1 MSDTQD
7 NIPTHPAHPRNWGQ
21 LLILGLL
28 WLLARLPW
36 RAALKIGHVGGRL
49 SYHLLSERRRIARR
63 NIQLCFPELSGDE
76 REAMVRRNFGYV
88 GQGIAEA
95 ALAWYGGPAVDRI
108 PCTVTGLEHLKAE
121 QDKGRSVILLSGH
134 FVSIELTGRL
144 VHPHLEMAVIYKPLV
159 KQPLLDRSMRE
170 ARLRRG
176 HPAVIAKD
184 DIRGIVRTLR
194 RGVPAWYA
202 GDQNYR
208 TKQKVFAPFF
218 GIPTATVTALS
229 RLSQMGRASV
239 VPLFFNA
246 KPDGS
251 GYEIRLLP
259 ALADFPSGD
268 LTEDAARMNAV
279 LEQAVRQHPDQY
291 LWIHRRFKDHPENL
305 DMYPKVPDHR
315 EVRRTKKRRP
325 KAAS

>member
-1 MSDTQD
+1 MSETPDT
-7 NIPTHPAHPRNWGQ
+7 PSLHPAHPRNWGQ
-21 LLILGLL
+21 MITLGAL

-36 RAALKIGHVGGRL
+36 RAALAVGRGGGHIAYRL
-49 SYHLLSERRRIARR
+49 LPERRRIARR
-63 NIQLCFPELSGDE
+63 NLQLCFPELSGAE
-76 REAMVRRNFGYV
+76 REAMVKRNFAYV

-108 PCTVTGLEHLKAE
+108 PCTVSGLEHLKAE

-159 KQPLLDRSMRE
+159 KQPLLDRAMRE

-184 DIRGIVRTLR
+184 DIRGIVRALR
-194 RGVPAWYA
+194 KGIPAWYA

-208 TKQKVFAPFF
+208 TTHKVFAPFF

-229 RLSQMGRASV
+229 RLSQMGKASV

-246 KPDGS
+246 RPDGG
-251 GYEIRLLP
+251 GYEIRLQP
-259 ALADFPSGD
+259 ALENFPGDDPVADA
-268 LTEDAARMNAV
+268 TRMNAV
-279 LEQAVRQHPDQY
+279 LEEAVRRNPDQY
-291 LWIHRRFKDHPENL
+291 LWIHRRFKDHPDDV

-315 EVRRTKKRRP
+315 EVRRQKKRR
-325 KAAS
+325 